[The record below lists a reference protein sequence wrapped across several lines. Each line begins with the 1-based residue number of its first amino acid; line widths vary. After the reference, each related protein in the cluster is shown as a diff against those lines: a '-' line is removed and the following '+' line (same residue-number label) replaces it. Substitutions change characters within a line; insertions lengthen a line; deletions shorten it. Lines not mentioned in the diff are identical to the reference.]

1 MEVAVGVGD
10 GGRWNGCGV
19 ILWKGNYFSFEIQGM
34 EPRPSGW
41 TYREKISDND
51 QEPFWFYQ
59 RGEEAT
65 LRGRSSQWI

>member
-1 MEVAVGVGD
+1 MGVGD
-10 GGRWNGCGV
+10 GGRWNACGV

-51 QEPFWFYQ
+51 QEPF
-59 RGEEAT
+59 
-65 LRGRSSQWI
+65 